1 MANYLKEET
10 NYICIVCWCSL
21 QPNKSKLK
29 KSSLFDK
36 GENIYAPQPNKNIS
50 FNMEIEQIKGI
61 LT

>member
-36 GENIYAPQPNKNIS
+36 GENIYAPQPNKIS
-50 FNMEIEQIKGI
+50 VSIWKLNK
-61 LT
+61 